1 MQFIIIT
8 LTVKVSNRYVE
19 KILLFQEIFT
29 VLKFLL
35 KFFDF

>member
-8 LTVKVSNRYVE
+8 LTVNVSNRYVE

-29 VLKFLL
+29 VLEFLL